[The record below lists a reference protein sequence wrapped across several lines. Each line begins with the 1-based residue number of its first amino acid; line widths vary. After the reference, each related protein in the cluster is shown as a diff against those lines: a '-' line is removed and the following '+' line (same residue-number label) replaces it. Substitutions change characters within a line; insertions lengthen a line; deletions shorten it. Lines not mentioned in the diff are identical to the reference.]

1 MPPSAQKF
9 ARLYQTQSVLTT
21 NPGNLVLMLYDGI
34 VRFLN
39 QALDAH
45 AESDELVRIQ
55 KMNTTILK
63 AQNILVELRAN
74 LDFNAGGDYARE
86 LDRLYDYY
94 FRRLLQANLQKSAE
108 PIDEVIHLVGEL
120 RSGWAE
126 MLLKQ
131 SAGEPSR
138 SVA

>member
-1 MPPSAQKF
+1 MAPSAQKF

-21 NPGNLVLMLYDGI
+21 NPGNLVLMLYDG
-34 VRFLN
+34 VDRFLS

-45 AESDELVRIQ
+45 AETDEVARIQ
-55 KMNTTILK
+55 KMNTSILK

-74 LDFNAGGDYARE
+74 LDFDAGGDYARD

-94 FRRLLQANLQKSAE
+94 IRRLFQANLHKSAE
-108 PIDEVIHLVGEL
+108 PIQEVVRLVGEL

-131 SAGEPSR
+131 SANEPVR
-138 SVA
+138 RVA

>member
-34 VRFLN
+34 ARFLN
-39 QALDAH
+39 QALEAH
-45 AESDELVRIQ
+45 AEPDEVSRIQ
-55 KMNTTILK
+55 KMNTSILK

-74 LDFNAGGDYARE
+74 LDFTAGGDYARE

-94 FRRLLQANLQKSAE
+94 IRRLMQANLHKTTE
-108 PIDEVIHLVGEL
+108 PIDEVIRLVGEL

-131 SAGEPSR
+131 SASEPVCN
-138 SVA
+138 VA

>member
-1 MPPSAQKF
+1 MPPSSQKF

-21 NPGNLVLMLYDGI
+21 NPGNLVLMLYDGV

-39 QALDAH
+39 QALDGH
-45 AESDELVRIQ
+45 ADTNEVARIQ
-55 KMNTTILK
+55 KMNTAILK

-74 LDFNAGGDYARE
+74 LDFNAGGDYARD

-94 FRRLLQANLQKSAE
+94 IRRLLQANLHKSTE
-108 PIDEVIHLVGEL
+108 PIDEVLRLVGEL

-131 SAGEPSR
+131 SANEPVCN
-138 SVA
+138 VA

>member
-1 MPPSAQKF
+1 MPPSYQF

-34 VRFLN
+34 IRFLN
-39 QALDAH
+39 QALDDDTRTN
-45 AESDELVRIQ
+45 ETERIQ
-55 KMNTTILK
+55 KMHTSISK

-74 LDFNAGGDYARE
+74 LNFNAGGDYARD

-94 FRRLLQANLQKSAE
+94 FRRLLQANLAKSIE
-108 PIDEVIHLVGEL
+108 PIHEVIRLVGEL

-131 SAGEPSR
+131 SASEPIS